1 VNRNTRD
8 AYSCTAVGDH
18 ARHKTPCAP
27 CAPTLRMWR
36 AWRAWGKVARMHRG
50 RMNRSAWICT
60 REGTENDHGRALLKP
75 ASCGSKA
82 APRPMQRR
90 SFQQVQKCGL
100 ERAPDATGHAE
111 GTGQSETMRDLVR
124 RGQRAPRLAG
134 TVPAFALPF
143 ACGAGLKTAA
153 AIRILPRPTRRT
165 WGNMWGHVRKQ
176 SPCNPCE
183 TGT

>member
-1 VNRNTRD
+1 VHRHSRN
-8 AYSCTAVGDH
+8 AYSFATFRGH

-50 RMNRSAWICT
+50 RVNRSAWICT
-60 REGTENDHGRALLKP
+60 REGTENDPERALLKP
-75 ASCGSKA
+75 AFCGSKA
-82 APRPMQRR
+82 TPRPMQRR
-90 SFQQVQKCGL
+90 SFQSVQKCG
-100 ERAPDATGHAE
+100 RQPAPDATGHAE
-111 GTGQSETMRDLVR
+111 EAGQSETTRDLVR
-124 RGQRAPRLAG
+124 RGQRAPWLAG
-134 TVPAFALPF
+134 TVPAFALPS

-165 WGNMWGHVRKQ
+165 WGNMWGHARKK